1 MKSREPLD
9 QRNLVRSNG
18 HELIDVTSSVLLVI
32 DSQQPFLN
40 KYDRAKT
47 QALISKVSW
56 LIGVAAHLDVPIVAM
71 AEDIDRNGSLVG
83 DVASALPNGTIIHN
97 KDFFGL
103 NDNPAI
109 FSAVEKTGRTT
120 AICVGME
127 TDVCVM
133 HSALG
138 LLSKGYRVMTLQDAV
153 ATTEFDERIGI
164 ERMRQAG
171 VMIGSVKSLFYEW
184 MRSVSS
190 CRRFDNLAPELR
202 GNRPPDLVL

>member
-1 MKSREPLD
+1 MNSRESPD
-9 QRNLVRSNG
+9 QRSLIHCNG
-18 HELIDVTSSVLLVI
+18 HELIDATSSILLII
-32 DSQQPFLN
+32 DIQQPFLN

-83 DVASALPNGTIIHN
+83 GVANALPNGTIVHN

-103 NDNPAI
+103 HDNPEI
-109 FSAVEKTGRTT
+109 YSAVERTGRTT

-138 LLSKGYRVMTLQDAV
+138 LLSRGYRVMALQDAV
-153 ATTEFDERIGI
+153 ATTDFDERIGI
-164 ERMRQAG
+164 ERMRHAG

-202 GNRPPDLVL
+202 AKRPPDLVL